1 MQTEK
6 NESEFDEQVYDE
18 QIYDEQIYLEN
29 LQIIKQLCLMD
40 DIFMSQ
46 CFDNDIECAQLVLRI
61 ILDKPDLQVIEAHSQ
76 VVVANLL
83 NRSVR
88 LDVLAVDS
96 AGKRYNIEVQRS
108 DKGAAPQRAR
118 FNSSLLDAKFTEKG
132 TDFADLPETYVIFI
146 TENDV
151 FGLAEPLY
159 EIERCILKTGAIFGD
174 GAHIIYVNGAYRD
187 DTPIG
192 RLMHD
197 FACPEPDKMFYNEL
211 ADKTRFYKEEKE
223 GNLNMSGI
231 LEEYWS
237 KREKDTMKKGIEKGK
252 ELGKN
257 ESQKEII
264 QRMLAA
270 GKYTLEDIVDI
281 TGLSLE
287 EVKKLQSDKSV

>member
-6 NESEFDEQVYDE
+6 NEPGFDEQVF
-18 QIYDEQIYLEN
+18 DEQIYLEN

-211 ADKTRFYKEEKE
+211 ADKTRFYKEEKGKE
-223 GNLNMSGI
+223 I
-231 LEEYWS
+231 
-237 KREKDTMKKGIEKGK
+237 GK

-257 ESQKEII
+257 ENQKENAR
-264 QRMLAA
+264 RMLIS
-270 GKYTLEDIVDI
+270 GKLTLEEIAEYS
-281 TGLSLE
+281 GLSLE
-287 EVKKLQSDKSV
+287 EVKKLQSDKSA

>member
-6 NESEFDEQVYDE
+6 NEPGFDEQVF
-18 QIYDEQIYLEN
+18 DEQIYLEN

-132 TDFADLPETYVIFI
+132 TDFADLPET
-146 TENDV
+146 
-151 FGLAEPLY
+151 
-159 EIERCILKTGAIFGD
+159 
-174 GAHIIYVNGAYRD
+174 
-187 DTPIG
+187 
-192 RLMHD
+192 
-197 FACPEPDKMFYNEL
+197 
-211 ADKTRFYKEEKE
+211 
-223 GNLNMSGI
+223 
-231 LEEYWS
+231 
-237 KREKDTMKKGIEKGK
+237 
-252 ELGKN
+252 
-257 ESQKEII
+257 
-264 QRMLAA
+264 
-270 GKYTLEDIVDI
+270 
-281 TGLSLE
+281 
-287 EVKKLQSDKSV
+287 